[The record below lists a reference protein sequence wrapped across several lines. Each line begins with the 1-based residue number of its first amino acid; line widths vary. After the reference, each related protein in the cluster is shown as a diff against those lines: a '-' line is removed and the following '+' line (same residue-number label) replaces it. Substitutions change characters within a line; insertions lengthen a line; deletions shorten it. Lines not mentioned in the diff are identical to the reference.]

1 MFRLSHE
8 PLDPGVLGDE
18 LAAPA
23 AGALV
28 TFEGW
33 VRDHHEGRPV
43 KGLDYE
49 AFVPMARRV
58 GEGILAEARERFAI
72 TGAAACHR
80 LGTLGVGDRAIWV
93 GVTSAHRQEA
103 FLACRWIMDAIK
115 AEVPVWKK
123 EHFGDGSGSVWVNA
137 GEGSRSEAV
146 DPAADERYARQVKLP
161 GVGPEGQRRLAGAAV
176 LVIGAGGLGCP
187 ALQYLAGAG
196 IGRLTVGDGDRV
208 DRSNLHRQVLFGTSD
223 LGRNKAEAAADRLR
237 EQNDA
242 ISLRALP
249 EAATPDNLPEWIAGH
264 DVVIDGTD
272 SFESKYAIADACWNA
287 GRPLVQAG
295 IYQVDGWVQ
304 VIDRS
309 ADAGCFR
316 CQWPEPPPPGCVGN
330 CAEAGLLGTTAG
342 QLGVLQASQALQWLL
357 GWHEGLLREGT
368 LYVDTLT
375 GTTRRIRRRRRLDCA
390 CASDAPEPFPATDH
404 GVLFPGPRAE
414 ALLREATVVDLR
426 EVGTDEA
433 AWADLLVR
441 FPERPLVLC
450 CGGGTTSR
458 RCLAALGH
466 PEGVYAWSQGA
477 GEGPP
482 PGVPSPAPQRD

>member
-8 PLDPGVLGDE
+8 PLDPSALAGE
-18 LAAPA
+18 LAAPG

-43 KGLDYE
+43 TGLDYE
-49 AFVPMARRV
+49 AFAPMALRV

-80 LGTLGVGDRAIWV
+80 LGSLGVGDRAIWV

-103 FLACRWIMDAIK
+103 FLACRWIMDAVK
-115 AEVPVWKK
+115 REVPVWKK
-123 EHFGDGSGSVWVNA
+123 EHFGDGSESAWVNA
-137 GEGSRSEAV
+137 GEGSRSEPA
-146 DPAADERYARQVKLP
+146 DPAADERYARQVRLP

-196 IGRLTVGDGDRV
+196 VGRLTVGDGDRV
-208 DRSNLHRQVLFGTSD
+208 ERSNLHRQVLFATSD

-237 EQNDA
+237 ALNDA
-242 ISLRALP
+242 VSLRALP
-249 EAATPDNLPEWIAGH
+249 DAASPGNLPEWIAGH

-287 GRPLVQAG
+287 GCPLVQAG

-304 VIDRS
+304 VIDR
-309 ADAGCFR
+309 AAGAGCFR

-330 CAEAGLLGTTAG
+330 CAEMGLLGTTAG
-342 QLGVLQASQALQWLL
+342 QLGVLQAGQALQLLL
-357 GWHEGLLREGT
+357 GWEEGPLREHT

-375 GTTRRIRRRRRLDCA
+375 GSTRRIRRVRRPHCA
-390 CASDAPEPFPATDH
+390 CASDRPEPFPAADH

-414 ALLREATVVDLR
+414 ALVREATVIDLR
-426 EVGTDEA
+426 EFGTGES
-433 AWADLLVR
+433 AWGDLLQR
-441 FPERPLVLC
+441 FPQRPLVLC

-466 PEGVYAWSQGA
+466 PEGVYAWSAGA
-477 GEGPP
+477 DSLPGPGKGAPTDGE
-482 PGVPSPAPQRD
+482 